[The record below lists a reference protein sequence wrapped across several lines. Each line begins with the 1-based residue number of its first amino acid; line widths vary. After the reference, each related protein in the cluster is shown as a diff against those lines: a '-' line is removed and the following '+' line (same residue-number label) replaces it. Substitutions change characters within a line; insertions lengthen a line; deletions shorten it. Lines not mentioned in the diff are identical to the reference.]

1 MPCPLSMGRWCLLFH
16 PGRSTSAR
24 GYFARRMAVFV
35 WAARTRKRTRRKGR
49 GRNSDTTHGTLI
61 ASACST
67 TDVAASLIRFSAYA
81 ARAKM
86 TLAWQS
92 IGQARAL
99 FVLVASVDRRSLASF
114 SYLPPSLAD
123 GCRTF
128 ATAAENRALV
138 NCGPYS
144 VRKSI
149 CPRQ

>member
-1 MPCPLSMGRWCLLFH
+1 VC
-16 PGRSTSAR
+16 AR
-24 GYFARRMAVFV
+24 
-35 WAARTRKRTRRKGR
+35 AARTRTRRKGP
-49 GRNSDTTHGTLI
+49 GRNSDTIHGTLI
-61 ASACST
+61 AIACSA
-67 TDVAASLIRFSAYA
+67 DVAASLIRFSAYA

-86 TLAWQS
+86 TLAGQS

-123 GCRTF
+123 GRRTF
-128 ATAAENRALV
+128 AMAAENRALV
-138 NCGPYS
+138 DCGPYS

>member
-1 MPCPLSMGRWCLLFH
+1 M
-16 PGRSTSAR
+16 
-24 GYFARRMAVFV
+24 YV

-49 GRNSDTTHGTLI
+49 GRNSDTIHGTLI
-61 ASACST
+61 ASACS

-123 GCRTF
+123 GRRTF
-128 ATAAENRALV
+128 AMAAENRALV
-138 NCGPYS
+138 DCGPYS